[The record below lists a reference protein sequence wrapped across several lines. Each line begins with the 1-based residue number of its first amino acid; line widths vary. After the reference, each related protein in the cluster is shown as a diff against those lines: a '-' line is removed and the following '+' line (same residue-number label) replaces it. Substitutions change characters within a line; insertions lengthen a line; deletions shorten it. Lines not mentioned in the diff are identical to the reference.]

1 MNIAQSI
8 TIDVITALLFFL
20 ILLFLLSGEPGW
32 YATHWRFC
40 QRGRVFGNQMWCA
53 VHVVDNPDANAVLG
67 SSVRVLGREKRSEK
81 ETKGPQ
87 EKVIPVSVM
96 FCVYTV
102 YVLGLI
108 PLWFVL
114 AYKLHK
120 ERSWAL

>member
-1 MNIAQSI
+1 M
-8 TIDVITALLFFL
+8 LL

-67 SSVRVLGREKRSEK
+67 GSVRVPGREKRSEK
-81 ETKGPQ
+81 DTQTLETPQ
-87 EKVIPVSVM
+87 EKVIPVNVM

-102 YVLGLI
+102 HVLGLI
-108 PLWFVL
+108 PWWFVL
-114 AYKLHK
+114 VCKHHK
-120 ERSWAL
+120 ERN